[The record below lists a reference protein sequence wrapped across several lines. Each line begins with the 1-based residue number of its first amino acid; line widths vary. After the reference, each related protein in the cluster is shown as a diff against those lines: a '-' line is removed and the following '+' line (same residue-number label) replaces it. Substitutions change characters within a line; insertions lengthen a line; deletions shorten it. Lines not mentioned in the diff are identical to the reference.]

1 MRPLEESTFEV
12 VIGARRLNSRMYPP
26 EMGID
31 DKLDKVLEKLSQASL
46 VCDDCHLVG
55 DVDVFDALKD
65 VLVAY
70 LRKKKVAERHSN
82 YSAMVSK
89 RGCFVAGRC

>member
-1 MRPLEESTFEV
+1 MFTFEQTRVVLELKKRRSENWPPSFKTQGVLEPLLVRPLEESTFEV

-55 DVDVFDALKD
+55 DVDRL
-65 VLVAY
+65 
-70 LRKKKVAERHSN
+70 
-82 YSAMVSK
+82 
-89 RGCFVAGRC
+89 

>member
-1 MRPLEESTFEV
+1 LEPLLVRPLEESTFEV

-55 DVDVFDALKD
+55 DVDRL
-65 VLVAY
+65 
-70 LRKKKVAERHSN
+70 
-82 YSAMVSK
+82 
-89 RGCFVAGRC
+89 